1 MDRSIPEAR
10 ECGTG
15 HGLSPQPRR
24 GEGVSEDGE
33 RVGET
38 FAVDSLAVTDNDPM
52 ATKMWPK

>member
-1 MDRSIPEAR
+1 MS
-10 ECGTG
+10 TG

-24 GEGVSEDGE
+24 GEGFSEGSE

-38 FAVDSLAVTDNDPM
+38 SAVDSLAVTDNDPM

>member
-1 MDRSIPEAR
+1 MS
-10 ECGTG
+10 TG

-24 GEGVSEDGE
+24 RGEGFSEGSE

-38 FAVDSLAVTDNDPM
+38 SAVDSLAVTDNDPM